1 MNFIIGQFWGIVGL
15 IVSVA
20 MVQFRNL
27 KHVLI
32 GSILSNLM
40 VGLSYAFLNGMSG
53 AWICI
58 VAAVQALVIFLINTY
73 DLEVKK
79 KNIISGIFAAI
90 YVMGTIVVYQG
101 WVDILSC
108 MCAFLYV
115 LAILQTE
122 ASKYRWFMLANSVL
136 WILYA
141 ITTGAYINII
151 THGSV
156 LLSVIISK
164 LRLDRETE

>member
-1 MNFIIGQFWGIVGL
+1 M
-15 IVSVA
+15 
-20 MVQFRNL
+20 
-27 KHVLI
+27 
-32 GSILSNLM
+32 
-40 VGLSYAFLNGMSG
+40 
-53 AWICI
+53 
-58 VAAVQALVIFLINTY
+58 
-73 DLEVKK
+73 KK
-79 KNIISGIFAAI
+79 KNIFSGIFAAI

-141 ITTGAYINII
+141 ITTGAYVNII
-151 THGSV
+151 THGIV

-164 LRLDRETE
+164 LRLDRKTE